1 MFPCF
6 DQPDLKAIFDLTV
19 RAPKEWI
26 VVSTGAGRSAP
37 VGDEVREW
45 GFTTTP
51 RMSTYIFSLH
61 AGEYRVWED
70 QVESRTPLR
79 LFAREALAANVDV
92 DEWFETSRT
101 GLAFYEEYF
110 GIAYP
115 FEKYDQLIVPDLAI
129 GAMENAAA
137 VTFAEGF
144 VQRQLSTR
152 PTHGPE
158 QCHPARDGTHVVW
171 KPGDEKVVEWT
182 LVEREFRHAHV
193 DGSPG
198 RGTRVSGDMAR
209 VLRPLGTISTMFAWL
224 QPHRVRLL

>member
-1 MFPCF
+1 
-6 DQPDLKAIFDLTV
+6 
-19 RAPKEWI
+19 
-26 VVSTGAGRSAP
+26 
-37 VGDEVREW
+37 
-45 GFTTTP
+45 
-51 RMSTYIFSLH
+51 MSTYIFSLH

-115 FEKYDQLIVPDLAI
+115 FEKYDQLIVPDFAI

-152 PTHGPE
+152 FQRMDRNNVILHRWHTCGLE
-158 QCHPARDGTHVVW
+158 TW
-171 KPGDEKVVEWT
+171 
-182 LVEREFRHAHV
+182 
-193 DGSPG
+193 G
-198 RGTRVSGDMAR
+198 RKSGGMDS
-209 VLRPLGTISTMFAWL
+209 G
-224 QPHRVRLL
+224 